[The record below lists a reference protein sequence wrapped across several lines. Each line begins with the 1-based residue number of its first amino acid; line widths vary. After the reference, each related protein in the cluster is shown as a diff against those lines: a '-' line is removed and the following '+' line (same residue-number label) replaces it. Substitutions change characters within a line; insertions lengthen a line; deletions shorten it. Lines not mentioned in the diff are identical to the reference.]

1 MFWMVPARR
10 VWLAVVCAAL
20 TVVTVPLAHRISAQA
35 QAARTIELVL
45 DASGSMNAK
54 LPDGRPK
61 IDAARAAV
69 QAFVAAI
76 PAGTTLAFRAYGH
89 QSPREKHDCADTALL
104 IPFGDAVAVRAEV
117 VAQAAALKAQG
128 YTPITRV
135 LETAA
140 KDFPPPDKTP
150 RFIVLVSD
158 GKETCD
164 GDPCATARAMQAAGA
179 GLVIHTIG
187 FDVDKAARTQLECVA
202 KATGGTYFDAP
213 DADRLAAV
221 ITQAAVKTATAMTVE
236 TQGPGFLA
244 IKGAELHGHQVVDA
258 ATGKEVATIGAL
270 NATVKMPSGLYQVK
284 FGESWWKSVEVKAGR
299 TTTLEP
305 GVVHVAG
312 AGFKGHD
319 IRDAETGIVH
329 AKVSNFDETGTVMP
343 GTYEISFGGLAW
355 GPFKVEAGQ
364 TVRVNPGRVTVTGLS
379 VNDVPILTQDDRRAG
394 VVSALGSTLVL
405 PPGAYKIQL
414 GGQWRPFTI
423 AEGAQLTIGVK

>member
-1 MFWMVPARR
+1 MFWTVSARR
-10 VWLAVVCAAL
+10 VWLAIVCVAVAAA
-20 TVVTVPLAHRISAQA
+20 PLAHRLSAQP
-35 QAARTIELVL
+35 QAARTIELIL

-54 LPDGRPK
+54 LPDGRLK

-69 QAFVAAI
+69 QAFVGAL
-76 PAGTTLAFRAYGH
+76 PAGTRLAFRAYGH

-104 IPFGDAVAVRAEV
+104 IPFGDAAAVKAEV
-117 VAQAAALKAQG
+117 VARAGALKAQG

-187 FDVDKAARTQLECVA
+187 FDVDKAARTQLECIA

-213 DADRLAAV
+213 DAERLAAV
-221 ITQAAVKTATAMTVE
+221 ITQAAVKTATSMTIE

-244 IKGAELHGHQVVDA
+244 IKGAELQGHQVVDA
-258 ATGKEVATIGAL
+258 ATGKEVAVIGSL
-270 NATVKMPSGLYQVK
+270 NATMKMPSGLYQVK
-284 FGESWWKSVEVKAGR
+284 FGESWWKSVEVKAGK

-343 GTYEISFGGLAW
+343 GTYEVTFGGLTW

-364 TVRVNPGRVTVTGLS
+364 VVQLNPGSVTVTGLS
-379 VNDVPILTQDDRRAG
+379 VNDVPILTADGRQTGA
-394 VVSALGSTLVL
+394 VSALGSTLVL
-405 PPGAYKIQL
+405 PPGNYKIQL

-423 AEGAQLTIGVK
+423 AEGQALTIGVK